1 MKKLITA
8 ILLFCTLSNVALAD
22 CDFSK
27 GITPGPN
34 DTFIYSGECHRKV
47 GTLVQDNAS
56 KDKAIADL
64 NQVITL
70 KDLALTKADAR
81 TQLWMDTSFKMEDR
95 LNEVDSIYKK
105 NEWLYFALGIVVT
118 GAAVYGAGQLVRH

>member
-22 CDFSK
+22 CDFST

-34 DTFIYSGECHRKV
+34 NTFIYTGECHRKV
-47 GTLVQDNAS
+47 GQLVQDNAA
-56 KDKAIADL
+56 KDKTIGEL

-70 KDLALTKADAR
+70 KDLAITKADER
-81 TQLWMDTSFKMEDR
+81 TQLWMNTSFKMEDR

-105 NEWLYFALGIVVT
+105 NEWLYFTLGIVVT
-118 GAAVYGAGQLVRH
+118 GAAVYGASKLIGR

>member
-1 MKKLITA
+1 MKKLISTV
-8 ILLFCTLSNVALAD
+8 LLFCFMSNVSFAD

-47 GTLVQDNAS
+47 GSLLQDNAA
-56 KDKAIADL
+56 KDKTIGEL

-70 KDLALTKADAR
+70 KDLAIQKADQR